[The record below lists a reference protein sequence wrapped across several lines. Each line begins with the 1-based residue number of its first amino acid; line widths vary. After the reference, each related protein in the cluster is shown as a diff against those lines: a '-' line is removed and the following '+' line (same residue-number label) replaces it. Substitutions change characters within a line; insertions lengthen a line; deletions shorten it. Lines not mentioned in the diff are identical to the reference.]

1 MYGIV
6 TIQRA
11 KAKTTGGFEILPFET
26 SLKLINGKATIEYAE
41 TDGTG
46 PLYDSAY
53 LFRVQNGYCGHRY
66 GFMAALPDGTTPITT
81 GELPMVDPITGE
93 GIYMDAQEWNALYG
107 DLPNRVESLEGRVEG
122 LEALGGLS
130 PESPIDGQTAN
141 LIEQDGTLTSAAVD
155 ARIITKGVSTD
166 YIAANYVP
174 KNHLTLNVKDFGA
187 KGDNSTDDLPAFNDA
202 FAELVARG
210 GGELYIP
217 AGKYR
222 LSDEWNIY
230 RTNSPRRDVV
240 IRGESQWT
248 TFIYSNFYGADKALI
263 KSRDPLGATRCS
275 PTSLMNLQLGTVS
288 RNGPNPVLLDIYGHG
303 ESRLESIRFGS
314 CNNSHMSLSSLQ
326 NVRMRDIVSFYGGK
340 HFNYKNTAGI
350 TFTSTSGSSTLTA
363 SAPVFSGTD
372 PGRQIM
378 LMRADGTRAKYR
390 ITNYT
395 DPQTVSISSDTPAVN
410 ISNAPAVFEPARITT
425 TAGSNQVSANSQC
438 FTADDIGRVI
448 YIWGAAQGA
457 WGAGVLRGR
466 ITELVSG
473 ATVRLDVNAD
483 ISLTRTEFAAPV
495 VDIYT
500 PSGLGTINA
509 DSNDVKID
517 LLHIENYA
525 GVGLVV
531 ESSVFMHIDK
541 MKIHGEHAPTDTFAS
556 LSHMWLDDYSGTISG
571 ELDGAATGDHRVGL
585 CNMNDMLTFT
595 HLSTRQIYNEKTF
608 QVGTMTNAG
617 GIAEVQSF
625 NAYAA
630 TAGADPYLLVDDPNA
645 DPRLLF
651 TGLVN
656 MLGDALPPR
665 IYAGKNTY
673 FTKTGEMVTKT
684 PNGTSR
690 KILVADDGT
699 ISSVAV

>member
-1 MYGIV
+1 MVQPKNRRLV
-6 TIQRA
+6 TESALELFIDTQA
-11 KAKTTGGFEILPFET
+11 ATPV
-26 SLKLINGKATIEYAE
+26 ATIADLPAANASNRGLIRFVTAE
-41 TDGTG
+41 NEPYYSNGTAWSSLSQGAQGEPG
-46 PLYDSAY
+46 PAGAG
-53 LFRVQNGYCGHRY
+53 VPAGGE
-66 GFMAALPDGTTPITT
+66 ALQIIQKNSVGTTTEWVTPTKSLVGLSNVDNT
-81 GELPMVDPITGE
+81 ADADKPVSTMQQLALDEKASKSELDQFKPESGTRAVGRGELV
-93 GIYMDAQEWNALYG
+93 
-107 DLPNRVESLEGRVEG
+107 
-122 LEALGGLS
+122 
-130 PESPIDGQTAN
+130 
-141 LIEQDGTLTSAAVD
+141 
-155 ARIITKGVSTD
+155 VS
-166 YIAANYVP
+166 
-174 KNHLTLNVKDFGA
+174 VKDFGA
-187 KGDNSTDDLPAFNDA
+187 KGDNSTDDLPAFNAA

-222 LSDEWNIY
+222 LSDEWDIY
-230 RTNSPRRDVV
+230 RANSPRRDIV

-248 TFIYSNFYGADKALI
+248 TFILSNFYGAGKSLI

-350 TFTSTSGSSTLTA
+350 VFTSVAGSTTLTA

-372 PGRQIM
+372 LGRQIM
-378 LMRADGTRAKYR
+378 LMRSDGTRAKYR

-395 DPQTVSISSDTPAVN
+395 DPQTVSISGDTPAVS

-425 TAGSNQVSANSQC
+425 TAGSNQVSANAQC

-448 YIWGAAQGA
+448 YIWGAANGP
-457 WGAGVLRGR
+457 WGPALLRGR

-473 ATVRLDVNAD
+473 ATVKLDVNAD

-571 ELDGAATGDHRVGL
+571 ELDGAATGDHRIGL

-608 QVGTMTNAG
+608 QVGTMTNPG
-617 GIAEVQSF
+617 GIAEVKSF

-630 TAGADPYLLVDDPNA
+630 TANADPYLLVDDPNA

-656 MLGDALPPR
+656 MLGDNLPPR
-665 IYAGKNTY
+665 IYSGKNTY
-673 FTKTGEMVTKT
+673 FTKQGEMVTKS
-684 PNGTSR
+684 PDGTAY
-690 KILVADDGT
+690 KINVDDGGT
-699 ISSVAV
+699 ITASPA